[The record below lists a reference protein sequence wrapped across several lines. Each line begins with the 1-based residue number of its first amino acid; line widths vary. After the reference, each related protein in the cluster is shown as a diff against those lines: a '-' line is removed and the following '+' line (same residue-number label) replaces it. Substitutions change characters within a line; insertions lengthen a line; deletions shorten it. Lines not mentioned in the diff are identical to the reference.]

1 MPFSL
6 TFPQLWLN
14 FNPET
19 HDQLQFSPLA
29 ALPNSWDR
37 YNRTGYNFK
46 EGAEG
51 RGAAGA
57 RLGAE
62 AASAGL
68 SVAAEAL
75 QVASGRA
82 GALLCPAEAAG
93 GAAAAAGT
101 GAHQR
106 RGCGASA
113 GSALP
118 RGRSCTAAHR

>member
-1 MPFSL
+1 MTSRSFLLSL
-6 TFPQLWLN
+6 LFTTLGIG
-14 FNPET
+14 T
-19 HDQLQFSPLA
+19 IA
-29 ALPNSWDR
+29 R
-37 YNRTGYNFK
+37 GYNFK

-57 RLGAE
+57 RFGAE
-62 AASAGL
+62 PASAGL

-75 QVASGRA
+75 QVVSGRA

-113 GSALP
+113 RSALP
-118 RGRSCTAAHR
+118 RGRSCTAAHH